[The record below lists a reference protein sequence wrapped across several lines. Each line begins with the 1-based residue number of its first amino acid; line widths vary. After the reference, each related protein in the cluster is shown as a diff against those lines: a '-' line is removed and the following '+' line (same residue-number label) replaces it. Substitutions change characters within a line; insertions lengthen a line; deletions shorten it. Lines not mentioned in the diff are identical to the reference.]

1 MAKVFSQE
9 LLFRLRNEIPLQS
22 VLQHVEWPHK
32 RRDGRWCFLCPKCGE
47 TLTAINPRTNL
58 GRCFACK
65 INFNTIDM
73 VMRASDCDFVQ
84 AIHFLETLLDEF

>member
-73 VMRASDCDFVQ
+73 VMRACDCDFVQ